1 MVPKTL
7 SISAALIAVLAI
19 SSQSASAV
27 EIRST
32 VAGDTGAKWIYT
44 YTVTNSSIAAG
55 ISEFRVFFP
64 VGDFDDLEV
73 VGSPAGWDSIA
84 IQPDPGI
91 PDDGFF
97 DSLLLDGAPIGVGES
112 LGGFAV
118 RFSFFGSGT
127 PGNQR
132 FEVLDPET
140 FDVIAS
146 GESVMDTEPP
156 VDVPEPGPAWLLT
169 AGLMSLFLAVR
180 NGPRRR
186 RSRR

>member
-1 MVPKTL
+1 MVPKKF
-7 SISAALIAVLAI
+7 SIIAALVAVLSL

-27 EIRST
+27 EIQAS
-32 VAGDTGAKWIYT
+32 VANEAGATWVYT
-44 YTVTNSSIAAG
+44 YTVTNTSIAAG

-64 VGDFDDLEV
+64 VGDFEDLEV
-73 VGSPAGWDSIA
+73 VGSPADWDSIA

-97 DSLLLDGAPIGVGES
+97 DSLLLAGAPIGLGES
-112 LGGFAV
+112 LAGFAV
-118 RFSFFGSGT
+118 RFSFLGNGT

-132 FEVLDPET
+132 FDVLDPET

-146 GESVMDTEPP
+146 GESVTETEPP
-156 VDVPEPGPAWLLT
+156 VGVPEPGSAWLLI
-169 AGLMSLFLAVR
+169 AGLMSLFFAIR

-186 RSRR
+186 PSVH